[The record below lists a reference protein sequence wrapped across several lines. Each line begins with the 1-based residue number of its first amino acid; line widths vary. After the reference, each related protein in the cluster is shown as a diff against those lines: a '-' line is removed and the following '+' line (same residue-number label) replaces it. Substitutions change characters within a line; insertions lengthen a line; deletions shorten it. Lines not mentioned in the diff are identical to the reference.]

1 MSIWSYPPTRRQ
13 AAAMVLMFAAGASL
27 FGYGAYMSMKNV
39 EPQQERTRA
48 RNEFVKERIRKLIG
62 ED

>member
-1 MSIWSYPPTRRQ
+1 
-13 AAAMVLMFAAGASL
+13 MVLMFAAGASL